1 MEKIMSVD
9 QAFNYKKVSD
19 SVSTAGVISEE
30 QLEQLGDEGYE
41 ALINLLPPNNEYA
54 IQNEASIASEQG
66 IVYECIPVEFSS
78 PQNSEY
84 QRFAEKMQAL
94 SDKKTMVHCAANYR
108 VSAFYSI
115 YAFRNLGWT
124 EPQVY
129 EWIASIWT
137 LSEHPVWEQFVA
149 EMLTGKDS

>member
-1 MEKIMSVD
+1 MSVN
-9 QAFNYKKVSD
+9 QAYNYKKVSD
-19 SVSTAGVISEE
+19 SISTAGVISEE
-30 QLEQLGDEGYE
+30 QLQQLGDEGYE
-41 ALINLLPPNNEYA
+41 ALINLLPPDNEYA
-54 IQNEASIASEQG
+54 IKNEASIVSEQG
-66 IVYECIPVEFSS
+66 IAYECIPVEFSS

-84 QRFAEKMQAL
+84 QTFAEQMLAL
-94 SDKKTMVHCAANYR
+94 SDKKIMVHCAANYR

-124 EPQVY
+124 ESQVY

-149 EMLTGKDS
+149 EMLASEATS